1 MPIRLE
7 PFANS
12 HYAAACALWE
22 AADGVGLSEADSEG
36 PITQFLARNPGTS
49 YVALD
54 DAKLVATILVGH
66 DGRRGLIHHLAVAAS
81 HRRQGIGKRL
91 VAEGLA
97 ALGRA
102 GIQKCHLLVFAENA
116 EGREFWGAVGA
127 EYRDELVVYSL
138 PIPPFSP

>member
-1 MPIRLE
+1 MPICLE

-12 HYAAACALWE
+12 PYAAARALWE
-22 AADGVGLSEADSEG
+22 ATDGVGLSGADSEAA
-36 PITQFLARNPGTS
+36 IAQFLARNPGTS

-102 GIQKCHLLVFAENA
+102 GIQKCHLLVFAGNA
-116 EGREFWGAVGA
+116 EGREFWRAVGA
-127 EYRDELVVYSL
+127 EHRAELVIYSL
-138 PIPPFSP
+138 TPT

>member
-7 PFANS
+7 PKHQQPLRS
-12 HYAAACALWE
+12 SPRIWE
-22 AADGVGLSEADSEG
+22 ATDGVGLSGADSEESVA
-36 PITQFLARNPGTS
+36 QFLARNPGTC

-54 DAKLVATILVGH
+54 GAKLVATILVGH
-66 DGRRGLIHHLAVAAS
+66 DGRRGMIHHLAVAAS

-102 GIQKCHLLVFAENA
+102 GIQKCHLLVFADNA
-116 EGREFWGAVGA
+116 EGREFWQRVGA
-127 EYRDELVVYSL
+127 DHRGNLVVYSL
-138 PIPPFSP
+138 WAK